1 MEGAEGRGERA
12 AEVSVRGD
20 DGQCGG
26 KAAGGVGGEG
36 EGGGDLV
43 CGDCGGEEGGWE
55 RAVGGDW
62 VGRQGWLR
70 ATAQWLCYCAL
81 LGGCGLMYWKC
92 RGIFLFVLLI
102 MLLFYHLL
110 FEQDCIR

>member
-1 MEGAEGRGERA
+1 MEGAKVRGERA

-26 KAAGGVGGEG
+26 EAACVVGGEG

-62 VGRQGWLR
+62 VGRQGWLLP
-70 ATAQWLCYCAL
+70 QWVVYRAL
-81 LGGCGLMYWKC
+81 LGGCSLMY
-92 RGIFLFVLLI
+92 LNV
-102 MLLFYHLL
+102 
-110 FEQDCIR
+110 